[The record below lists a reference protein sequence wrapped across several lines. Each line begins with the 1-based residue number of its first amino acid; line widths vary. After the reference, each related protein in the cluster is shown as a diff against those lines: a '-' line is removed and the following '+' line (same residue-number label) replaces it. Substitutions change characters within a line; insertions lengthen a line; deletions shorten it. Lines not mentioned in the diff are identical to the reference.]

1 MEFVSTTMA
10 HMFAIVRR
18 AGKDMIVKKVRA
30 MFNLFSDIV
39 MSLTDHVILLILLV
53 EIPAYC
59 FRC

>member
-18 AGKDMIVKKVRA
+18 AGKDMIVKKVQS
-30 MFNLFSDIV
+30 NIQIFSDIV

-53 EIPAYC
+53 EIPVYC

>member
-18 AGKDMIVKKVRA
+18 AGKDMIVKKVQSNIQII
-30 MFNLFSDIV
+30 FIY

-53 EIPAYC
+53 EIPVYC